1 MNMGVVMPA
10 IIGTPLMFLGIFY
23 DSCIKYTRKGF
34 GKLIRVVFITG
45 YSLFTISFIII
56 VMLITTT
63 NNFQPKPGSDAMIVL
78 GAGLKGDII
87 TQPLAA
93 RLDKAIDYLSNN
105 KNTIVIVSGGQG
117 PEETVTEASAMKK
130 YLILHGINSDKIIE
144 EDKAT
149 STFENFKF
157 SKEKLDN
164 KFTNNNYKV
173 VFATTDFH
181 VFRAK
186 MIAHDAGL
194 EAEATG
200 AKSLYYMIPN
210 FYLRE
215 YLAIFKYLILSN

>member
-1 MNMGVVMPA
+1 MPA

-23 DSCIKYTRKGF
+23 NMCVKYTRKGF
-34 GKLIRVVFITG
+34 GKLIRIAFISG
-45 YSLFTISFIII
+45 YSLFTLSFIII
-56 VMLITTT
+56 VIIITT
-63 NNFQPKPGSDAMIVL
+63 NSNSQPKPGADAMIVL

-93 RLDKAIDYLSNN
+93 RLDKAFEYLTNN
-105 KNTIVIVSGGQG
+105 NNTIVVVSGGQG
-117 PEETVTEASAMKK
+117 PEETVTEASAMKR
-130 YLILHGINSDKIIE
+130 YLISRGINSERIIE

-149 STFENFKF
+149 STYENFKF

-164 KFTNNNYKV
+164 ILSNNNYSV

-186 MIAHDAGL
+186 MVAHDAGL
-194 EAEATG
+194 DAEATG